1 MGFDIIRFKTGT
13 PPRIKKSSIDF
24 SYGSIQPG
32 MEGNYAFSFETD
44 KFIPLSE
51 QLPCYLIYTNE
62 NTHNIIRSNLDNT
75 ATYNGLQSGVGP
87 RYCPSI
93 ESKVMT
99 FKDKARHQLFL
110 EPEFF
115 DGESIY
121 LQGFSTAMSEDI
133 QEKMVHSLQGLENA
147 EFLKYAYAI
156 EYDAFD
162 PLQFDLTLALKKY
175 KGLYGAGQI
184 CGTSGYE
191 EAAGLGIVAGINAAL
206 YVLNKEPFIL
216 KRNESYIGV
225 MIDDLVTKGTNEP
238 YRLLSSRAEYRL
250 LLRHDNADI
259 RLTPYGYKYGLI
271 SEERYQKF
279 LKKNENIAKAIEIL
293 KKNYLGSSK
302 RVNDYLLSQNLE
314 TLSCGVSGLELLK
327 RPNVKYEH
335 LQYLLDDLKDIE
347 LDYIGVSQLEVSVKY
362 DGYIKREKE
371 EALSFEKYENYLLP
385 HDIDYL
391 SMDQIALEA
400 RQKLDKIRPL
410 TIGQAGRIS
419 GVNPS
424 DISILILQLKKHKW
438 KI

>member
-1 MGFDIIRFKTGT
+1 
-13 PPRIKKSSIDF
+13 
-24 SYGSIQPG
+24 
-32 MEGNYAFSFETD
+32 
-44 KFIPLSE
+44 
-51 QLPCYLIYTNE
+51 
-62 NTHNIIRSNLDNT
+62 
-75 ATYNGLQSGVGP
+75 
-87 RYCPSI
+87 
-93 ESKVMT
+93 
-99 FKDKARHQLFL
+99 
-110 EPEFF
+110 
-115 DGESIY
+115 
-121 LQGFSTAMSEDI
+121 MSEDI

-362 DGYIKREKE
+362 DGYIKREKD
-371 EALSFEKYENYLLP
+371 EALSFEKYDNYVLP
-385 HDIDYL
+385 HDIAYL

-424 DISILILQLKKHKW
+424 DISILILQLKKHK
-438 KI
+438 

>member
-1 MGFDIIRFKTGT
+1 
-13 PPRIKKSSIDF
+13 
-24 SYGSIQPG
+24 
-32 MEGNYAFSFETD
+32 
-44 KFIPLSE
+44 
-51 QLPCYLIYTNE
+51 
-62 NTHNIIRSNLDNT
+62 
-75 ATYNGLQSGVGP
+75 
-87 RYCPSI
+87 
-93 ESKVMT
+93 
-99 FKDKARHQLFL
+99 
-110 EPEFF
+110 
-115 DGESIY
+115 
-121 LQGFSTAMSEDI
+121 
-133 QEKMVHSLQGLENA
+133 
-147 EFLKYAYAI
+147 
-156 EYDAFD
+156 
-162 PLQFDLTLALKKY
+162 
-175 KGLYGAGQI
+175 
-184 CGTSGYE
+184 
-191 EAAGLGIVAGINAAL
+191 
-206 YVLNKEPFIL
+206 
-216 KRNESYIGV
+216 

-314 TLSCGVSGLELLK
+314 TLSCGVSCLELLK

-362 DGYIKREKE
+362 DGYIKREKD

-385 HDIDYL
+385 NDIDYL
-391 SMDQIALEA
+391 SIDQIALEA

-424 DISILILQLKKHKW
+424 DISILILQLKKHK
-438 KI
+438 